1 MEGAHCGPGLTPWR
15 CSWQRLKKT
24 VSPLGQLVI
33 SPEGPGQGVSERSVA
48 AQGMAVQGDGVV
60 SHTG

>member
-1 MEGAHCGPGLTPWR
+1 
-15 CSWQRLKKT
+15 LKEAI
-24 VSPLGQLVI
+24 SPVGQLVI

>member
-1 MEGAHCGPGLTPWR
+1 
-15 CSWQRLKKT
+15 LKKT
-24 VSPLGQLVI
+24 VCPVGQLVI
-33 SPEGPGQGVSERSVA
+33 SPEGPGQGVGERSVA

>member
-1 MEGAHCGPGLTPWR
+1 MEGAHGGPGRTSWR
-15 CSWQRLKKT
+15 RAWQRLEKA
-24 VSPLGQLVI
+24 VRAVGQLVI
-33 SPEGPGQGVSERSVA
+33 SPEGPGQGVSERGVA

>member
-1 MEGAHCGPGLTPWR
+1 
-15 CSWQRLKKT
+15 LKET

-33 SPEGPGQGVSERSVA
+33 SPEGAGQRVSERSVA